1 MSINTERKII
11 SINSAYDGMNWPDIG
26 LPKEPPIIGI
36 RTDYVCCCI
45 FDEDGE
51 KIGEEMQKTEVE
63 VRDPDFQIEPEA
75 ILLFRS
81 GNMIGVA
88 NTTIVAQTS
97 PNTEQRSYYS
107 IHPNYTMD
115 ILKSAF
121 YVPDV
126 DAIMDPDNPEQERYS
141 GDLEI
146 LSNKTEEELFDI
158 RFETPKSL
166 SKSLGDDY
174 CRRILQRNPDIRDKY
189 FEDPEYLNYL
199 GISTTPSSE
208 EQTILQITKVE
219 DIPPPSDPNDM
230 INFTRWSPTSSPE

>member
-1 MSINTERKII
+1 
-11 SINSAYDGMNWPDIG
+11 
-26 LPKEPPIIGI
+26 
-36 RTDYVCCCI
+36 
-45 FDEDGE
+45 
-51 KIGEEMQKTEVE
+51 
-63 VRDPDFQIEPEA
+63 
-75 ILLFRS
+75 
-81 GNMIGVA
+81 
-88 NTTIVAQTS
+88 
-97 PNTEQRSYYS
+97 
-107 IHPNYTMD
+107 MD
-115 ILKSAF
+115 ILKSSF

-146 LSNKTEEELFDI
+146 LSNTTEEELFDI
-158 RFETPKSL
+158 RFETPESL
-166 SKSLGDDY
+166 SESLGDDY